1 MKRLISVL
9 ISITILSLSCA
20 FAQYKVK
27 GQVVDAIGP
36 VVGVAVLEQGTQNGT
51 ETDLDGLFEI
61 NVASAS
67 SMIEFSLIGYKT
79 ILVRADQVSVVV
91 LSDDTELLDEVVV
104 IGYGTV
110 KKSDM
115 TGSVSAVKA
124 DQLNKGSVTS
134 PADLLKGKS
143 AGVVIT
149 SGDGAPGSGATI
161 RIRGGSSL
169 SANNDPLIVI
179 DGLPVSNTGISG
191 MADALSSINP
201 SDIETY
207 TVLKDASATA
217 IYGSRASNGVI
228 IITTK
233 KGNKFSKGIKVSAD
247 FQASLAENTKYVNV
261 MTGDQMRAA
270 VLERYGED
278 SETYKA
284 LGNANTDW
292 QRAIYQLGQ
301 TYEANVGLSGNIKF
315 GKAGYMPYRISGGY
329 ISQDGTLKTSWM
341 DRGTLALNLNPSF
354 LDEHLTISLNGK
366 GMIAD
371 NNFANRDAISQA
383 VEYDPTQHIYGSS
396 AVGLDGY
403 RMWGTYDEATG
414 TFVPNTQATQNPL
427 ASLYQKKDVSQS
439 KRFIGNAQV
448 DYKIHGLEDLRLNV
462 NAGIDMSYSGGTVDI
477 PQGAEQSWHAQLQS
491 GSGAY
496 TIYHQKK
503 IDKTL
508 EAYADYSK
516 TINKHSFGVM
526 AGYSWQ
532 HFYVESDSKTTKK
545 SDESVLNEFVDKSE
559 YFLVSFFARANYSYD
574 NRYMATVTVREDGT
588 SRFQNNKWGLFPS
601 VALGWNIKGEQFL
614 KNEKAVSN
622 LKLRLSWGQTG
633 QQDLNAGDYPTLASY
648 QTNLTGSYYQFGDR
662 LIIPISP
669 LGYNADLKWE
679 TTTTYNVGIDY
690 GFLNDRIYG
699 TVDVYYRDTK
709 DLLNYTPVPAGSNLK
724 NYLSAN
730 IGSLVNKGVEV
741 ELNGV
746 AIQTNAWNWTIGVNG
761 AWNANK
767 ITKLTASDSESY
779 KGVAT
784 GGISGGVGN
793 TVQRYMVGYPVNTFY
808 VYQQVY
814 DQDGAPIPGAYV
826 DRNQDGKIDS
836 EDLYCYKKAA
846 PDFTLGFNTT
856 LSWKNLSL
864 NIAGHGNFGN
874 YVYNNN
880 AARLSLLSD
889 LWTNNFV
896 ANRYY
901 NAMERGFNNAEYLS
915 DYWIEDASFFRIDR
929 ITLSYLFD
937 LKKGGSLSVFGT
949 VQNVATFT
957 NYTGIDPEVYS
968 GIDNNMYPRPRTW
981 ILGFKYAF

>member
-79 ILVRADQVSVVV
+79 ILVRADQISVVV
-91 LSDDTELLDEVVV
+91 LSDDTEFLDEVVV

-341 DRGTLALNLNPSF
+341 DRGTLALTLPS
-354 LDEHLTISLNGK
+354 L
-366 GMIAD
+366 M
-371 NNFANRDAISQA
+371 
-383 VEYDPTQHIYGSS
+383 
-396 AVGLDGY
+396 
-403 RMWGTYDEATG
+403 
-414 TFVPNTQATQNPL
+414 NTLPYP
-427 ASLYQKKDVSQS
+427 S
-439 KRFIGNAQV
+439 
-448 DYKIHGLEDLRLNV
+448 
-462 NAGIDMSYSGGTVDI
+462 
-477 PQGAEQSWHAQLQS
+477 
-491 GSGAY
+491 
-496 TIYHQKK
+496 
-503 IDKTL
+503 
-508 EAYADYSK
+508 
-516 TINKHSFGVM
+516 
-526 AGYSWQ
+526 
-532 HFYVESDSKTTKK
+532 
-545 SDESVLNEFVDKSE
+545 
-559 YFLVSFFARANYSYD
+559 
-574 NRYMATVTVREDGT
+574 TVRE
-588 SRFQNNKWGLFPS
+588 
-601 VALGWNIKGEQFL
+601 
-614 KNEKAVSN
+614 
-622 LKLRLSWGQTG
+622 
-633 QQDLNAGDYPTLASY
+633 
-648 QTNLTGSYYQFGDR
+648 
-662 LIIPISP
+662 
-669 LGYNADLKWE
+669 
-679 TTTTYNVGIDY
+679 
-690 GFLNDRIYG
+690 
-699 TVDVYYRDTK
+699 
-709 DLLNYTPVPAGSNLK
+709 
-724 NYLSAN
+724 
-730 IGSLVNKGVEV
+730 
-741 ELNGV
+741 
-746 AIQTNAWNWTIGVNG
+746 
-761 AWNANK
+761 
-767 ITKLTASDSESY
+767 
-779 KGVAT
+779 
-784 GGISGGVGN
+784 
-793 TVQRYMVGYPVNTFY
+793 
-808 VYQQVY
+808 
-814 DQDGAPIPGAYV
+814 
-826 DRNQDGKIDS
+826 
-836 EDLYCYKKAA
+836 
-846 PDFTLGFNTT
+846 
-856 LSWKNLSL
+856 
-864 NIAGHGNFGN
+864 
-874 YVYNNN
+874 
-880 AARLSLLSD
+880 
-889 LWTNNFV
+889 
-896 ANRYY
+896 
-901 NAMERGFNNAEYLS
+901 
-915 DYWIEDASFFRIDR
+915 
-929 ITLSYLFD
+929 
-937 LKKGGSLSVFGT
+937 
-949 VQNVATFT
+949 
-957 NYTGIDPEVYS
+957 
-968 GIDNNMYPRPRTW
+968 
-981 ILGFKYAF
+981 

>member
-91 LSDDTELLDEVVV
+91 LSDDTEFLDEVVV

-366 GMIAD
+366 GMMAD
-371 NNFANRDAISQA
+371 NVIGLRVALSAIWSPVVRTPAA
-383 VEYDPTQHIYGSS
+383 V
-396 AVGLDGY
+396 
-403 RMWGTYDEATG
+403 
-414 TFVPNTQATQNPL
+414 
-427 ASLYQKKDVSQS
+427 VSQEDTLY
-439 KRFIGNAQV
+439 IG
-448 DYKIHGLEDLRLNV
+448 
-462 NAGIDMSYSGGTVDI
+462 
-477 PQGAEQSWHAQLQS
+477 
-491 GSGAY
+491 
-496 TIYHQKK
+496 
-503 IDKTL
+503 
-508 EAYADYSK
+508 
-516 TINKHSFGVM
+516 
-526 AGYSWQ
+526 
-532 HFYVESDSKTTKK
+532 
-545 SDESVLNEFVDKSE
+545 
-559 YFLVSFFARANYSYD
+559 
-574 NRYMATVTVREDGT
+574 
-588 SRFQNNKWGLFPS
+588 
-601 VALGWNIKGEQFL
+601 
-614 KNEKAVSN
+614 
-622 LKLRLSWGQTG
+622 
-633 QQDLNAGDYPTLASY
+633 
-648 QTNLTGSYYQFGDR
+648 
-662 LIIPISP
+662 
-669 LGYNADLKWE
+669 
-679 TTTTYNVGIDY
+679 
-690 GFLNDRIYG
+690 
-699 TVDVYYRDTK
+699 
-709 DLLNYTPVPAGSNLK
+709 
-724 NYLSAN
+724 
-730 IGSLVNKGVEV
+730 
-741 ELNGV
+741 
-746 AIQTNAWNWTIGVNG
+746 
-761 AWNANK
+761 
-767 ITKLTASDSESY
+767 
-779 KGVAT
+779 
-784 GGISGGVGN
+784 
-793 TVQRYMVGYPVNTFY
+793 
-808 VYQQVY
+808 
-814 DQDGAPIPGAYV
+814 
-826 DRNQDGKIDS
+826 
-836 EDLYCYKKAA
+836 
-846 PDFTLGFNTT
+846 
-856 LSWKNLSL
+856 
-864 NIAGHGNFGN
+864 
-874 YVYNNN
+874 
-880 AARLSLLSD
+880 
-889 LWTNNFV
+889 
-896 ANRYY
+896 
-901 NAMERGFNNAEYLS
+901 
-915 DYWIEDASFFRIDR
+915 
-929 ITLSYLFD
+929 
-937 LKKGGSLSVFGT
+937 
-949 VQNVATFT
+949 
-957 NYTGIDPEVYS
+957 
-968 GIDNNMYPRPRTW
+968 
-981 ILGFKYAF
+981 